1 MNRPL
6 AAMIGFV
13 AGMGPAIADAQ
24 TNIDQ
29 GKTPAQIFASNCAG
43 CHKPTRRLAHGKNRF
58 VLTEFLR
65 EHYTTSREQAAGLA
79 AYVLG
84 AGFGAAGAA
93 ALRGQKPEQAKPVKA
108 EEEVPQT
115 TKLQTPTGVEANPE
129 QGSTAVGESP
139 GRPELVPA
147 LESGD
152 AADSHSTESPL
163 LEPSSTSTAAT
174 PPVGQPGE
182 SSPVPRDDIPD

>member
-1 MNRPL
+1 MAR
-6 AAMIGFV
+6 I
-13 AGMGPAIADAQ
+13 
-24 TNIDQ
+24 
-29 GKTPAQIFASNCAG
+29 
-43 CHKPTRRLAHGKNRF
+43 RF

-84 AGFGAAGAA
+84 AGFGAGGAA

-139 GRPELVPA
+139 RRQELVPA

-152 AADSHSTESPL
+152 ASDSGSAESPL
-163 LEPSSTSTAAT
+163 LEPGSTSTAAT
-174 PPVGQPGE
+174 PPGQPGE
-182 SSPVPRDDIPD
+182 SPPAPRDDSRLTRFHRSTLARWHFRARFSCAGAKAAQNGL